1 MSQVEFDY
9 NNVKTIIQ
17 CNPNDKMKDII
28 KKFFIKVDTMESKV
42 YFLYDGT
49 KLDEE
54 LTFNEASK
62 QKNKI
67 TVVVK
72 EEVSEK
78 GSVSS
83 LKKSKN
89 IICPECNENARIS
102 IDGYKISLYEC
113 KNGHRIKDIQLNEF
127 EKTQY
132 IDQAKIICDIC
143 KNKNKSET
151 FENKFFICFS
161 CKMNLCP
168 LCQSIHD
175 KSHYILDYEQKDY
188 ICKEHYEAYIY
199 YCSDCKKDICTL
211 CENGHNGH
219 KIITYGSIMPDAG
232 AVKKELNNLKERI
245 YEFKYGIKKIISKLN
260 SLMENLDNYCKLYN
274 DMLKNF
280 DIRKRNYS
288 ILQNINDIKNYNNNL
303 MKDITEIIND
313 KNIKTKFKYIIDMG
327 DKMAFKEKETS
338 ETINENEEKTDNT
351 ENKKED
357 NNIAEENN
365 NKNEEDDNNDNI
377 KKYNPLDDKYENFEI
392 DKIKELQSFTTKYD
406 NKNLLIL
413 NDRRILSY
421 QKYFDESGQ
430 KLFKICVYNLNNGII
445 CDINIDTKEVY
456 DIYQM
461 NDGNLI
467 LSDYDRIKIIKIK
480 RKSIEEIPLEEEINS
495 DHIYKLSKEKL
506 LFRNY
511 RKMYIYS
518 YENGKLIDKKKN
530 IQLKDHYYFNN
541 LCEINENEIA
551 IYYTKD
557 GKIFGYN
564 AFIMFYDINKNKEI
578 KTLKLGDGDDGSKLF
593 LANKNNLIVD
603 RNSKLVLIDVNSKN
617 IKKEFK
623 YDHSFD
629 IAIRL
634 NENLFL
640 IADYYD
646 IYQYEFENDNK
657 IQLKKQSKNIEFD
670 FIRKYPDNKLIIA
683 NGKKI
688 SIYG

>member
-1 MSQVEFDY
+1 
-9 NNVKTIIQ
+9 
-17 CNPNDKMKDII
+17 
-28 KKFFIKVDTMESKV
+28 
-42 YFLYDGT
+42 
-49 KLDEE
+49 
-54 LTFNEASK
+54 
-62 QKNKI
+62 
-67 TVVVK
+67 
-72 EEVSEK
+72 
-78 GSVSS
+78 
-83 LKKSKN
+83 
-89 IICPECNENARIS
+89 
-102 IDGYKISLYEC
+102 
-113 KNGHRIKDIQLNEF
+113 
-127 EKTQY
+127 
-132 IDQAKIICDIC
+132 
-143 KNKNKSET
+143 
-151 FENKFFICFS
+151 
-161 CKMNLCP
+161 
-168 LCQSIHD
+168 
-175 KSHYILDYEQKDY
+175 
-188 ICKEHYEAYIY
+188 
-199 YCSDCKKDICTL
+199 
-211 CENGHNGH
+211 
-219 KIITYGSIMPDAG
+219 
-232 AVKKELNNLKERI
+232 
-245 YEFKYGIKKIISKLN
+245 
-260 SLMENLDNYCKLYN
+260 
-274 DMLKNF
+274 
-280 DIRKRNYS
+280 
-288 ILQNINDIKNYNNNL
+288 
-303 MKDITEIIND
+303 
-313 KNIKTKFKYIIDMG
+313 MG

-357 NNIAEENN
+357 NNIVEENN